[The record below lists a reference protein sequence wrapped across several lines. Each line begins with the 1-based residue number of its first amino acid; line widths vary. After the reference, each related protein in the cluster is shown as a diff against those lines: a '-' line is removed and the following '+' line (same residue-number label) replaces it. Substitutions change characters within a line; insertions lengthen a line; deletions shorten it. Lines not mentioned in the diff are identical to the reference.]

1 MDINAWLE
9 EATKRANIPA
19 EDRKI
24 LEGVFA
30 KNKQGMET
38 YLEESGLRQSD
49 YDRKMNALKSE
60 HETRLQEVAAKEQ
73 AADRFATQNG
83 EWFNQNN

>member
-30 KNKQGMET
+30 KNKQECKRISKKADSVSPT
-38 YLEESGLRQSD
+38 
-49 YDRKMNALKSE
+49 
-60 HETRLQEVAAKEQ
+60 TTAK
-73 AADRFATQNG
+73 
-83 EWFNQNN
+83 